1 MAQELLRAVQENK
14 MSELSQ
20 HLDKK
25 SNKRWILLRKLNNY
39 I

>member
-20 HLDKK
+20 HLDKNL
-25 SNKRWILLRKLNNY
+25 NKRWILLRKVNNH